1 LTYNCNSTTN
11 LQKTAAPLS
20 DKKANKLFLL
30 LRISGAIVVL
40 VILFQVAEIETVRSN
55 LTQAEWIWIFWAS
68 VITVLTPLLGSIRLK
83 LFLEASGVVFSYW
96 RCIQVSLCALSLN
109 LLLPARGGDLAK
121 IALLRSGKQG
131 PSWNTLMGAAFL
143 ERGFDVVALG
153 LVGLTTALALEATGA
168 AIASGIGTAAG
179 ATGILCLPKVGTL
192 PLVGK
197 RLTPI
202 AQVTSA
208 AYRCKRILL
217 LASIMACLFW
227 IMVST
232 IMGCLFQAFDRNLT
246 LAHAFAVTPP
256 SILAGIV
263 PVSLWGVGTR
273 DGALAYFLQDFTQTE
288 NAISAGFLYTAL
300 VYWLLGLIG
309 LPALFLAKRKTKDM
323 TDESPESN
331 ASND

>member
-1 LTYNCNSTTN
+1 M
-11 LQKTAAPLS
+11 
-20 DKKANKLFLL
+20 NKLFLL
-30 LRISGAIVVL
+30 FRIIGVIFVL
-40 VILFQVAEIETVRSN
+40 AILFQVADIEKVRAKLS
-55 LTQAEWIWIFWAS
+55 QAEWIWIFCAS

-96 RCIQVSLCALSLN
+96 RCLKVSLCGLSLN
-109 LLLPARGGDLAK
+109 LLLPARGGELAK

-131 PSWNTLMGAAFL
+131 PSWNTLMGAAIL
-143 ERGFDVVALG
+143 ERSFDVIALG
-153 LVGLTTALALEATGA
+153 LVGLTTALALEATEA
-168 AIASGIGTAAG
+168 AIASGIGAAAG
-179 ATGILCLPKVGTL
+179 AAGLLCLPWTGSL

-197 RLTPI
+197 RLIPI

-208 AYRCKRILL
+208 AYRCKRTLL

-227 IMVST
+227 IMAST
-232 IMGCLFQAFDRNLT
+232 IMGCLFQAFDQNLRIP
-246 LAHAFAVTPP
+246 HAFAVTPP

-273 DGALAYFLQDFTQTE
+273 DGALAYFLQDFTTTE

-309 LPALFLAKRKTKDM
+309 LPALFFAKRKTKDI
-323 TDESPESN
+323 TDESPEPN
-331 ASND
+331 AIGPS